1 MVPAPESVEPGD
13 HHSWPARLEQ
23 ARPYLLNVAARQ
35 IRPHW
40 RGKLAASDLVQQT
53 LAEAAAATNRM
64 ELVDGDLLRWLRRI
78 LANNVLDARRKLDA
92 HKRALGREVTHNKS
106 RLLRIAPSPAT
117 ADPAADLLRDEQDAQ
132 LDRAI
137 ASLAP
142 EYRRVIQLRHAED
155 RRFAE
160 IAEQLGVSENAA
172 QKLWARATEALRR
185 AMKEQA

>member
-1 MVPAPESVEPGD
+1 MAPSPESIDPGE
-13 HHSWPARLEQ
+13 HKSGPARLES

-35 IRPHW
+35 IRPQW

-53 LAEAAAATNRM
+53 LVEAAAATNRT

-78 LANNVLDARRKLDA
+78 LANNVLDARRKLEAD
-92 HKRALGREVTHNKS
+92 KRAVGREVSFNKS
-106 RLLRIAPSPAT
+106 RLLRIAPAPAQ
-117 ADPAADLLRDEQDAQ
+117 ADPAADLLRGEQDAL

-137 ASLAP
+137 ASLP
-142 EYRRVIQLRHAED
+142 PDYQRVIRLRHAED
-155 RRFAE
+155 RRFAD

-185 AMKEQA
+185 AMKELA